1 MLRHPVFSVLFCS
14 CFAAL
19 LGVCTF
25 AQNEAPAKTNEDS
38 LAETVRQL
46 ANEVQQLKLSIAE
59 LRTESDRFRAETREL
74 RRELD
79 ATNSPGGKRNELE
92 KVDVASSG
100 ERQSNTVVDDQA
112 PSTSPVS
119 DRVAKLEDEYR
130 LLTGK
135 VDDQYQTKVE
145 SGSKY
150 RVRLSGIALLNLFS
164 NRGTLDT
171 IDVPQRA
178 EPLAPVFGGGSFG
191 ETLRQSQI
199 GVEVFGPIWAGAKVS
214 GNLRFDFAGGFPDT
228 QNGVSLGLA
237 RLRTGGIRLEWPR
250 TTIVAGQEAPF
261 FSPLSPTSI
270 ATLAEP
276 AFSYAG
282 NLWTWVPQLRV
293 EHSLALSSGS
303 SLFFQGG
310 IIDPLTGEPPG
321 AQSERRPQAGE
332 ASRQPGYAGR
342 IAWRRADEDHA
353 FDIGFGGY
361 YSRENWGFARNVN
374 GWATTLDAIVP
385 LGRRFEAR
393 GELYRGTALGGLG
406 ASGAH
411 SIVASDIL
419 NNPQTVLQGLDSAG
433 GWGQL
438 KFRATSV
445 LEFNAAYG
453 EDNPSAS
460 ALRRFAAVQN
470 LLDPELGKNRSGL
483 LNFIYHPRSDLV
495 FSLEYR
501 HLRSFRALNDNRSAE
516 HINMGIGILF

>member
-1 MLRHPVFSVLFCS
+1 SSPIANPKECDSIVSRAEQLSSQFGGHVLRHPVFRILFLIS
-14 CFAAL
+14 ASL
-19 LGVCTF
+19 SF
-25 AQNEAPAKTNEDS
+25 AQTQAPDKNGEDP
-38 LAETVRQL
+38 LADTVRQL
-46 ANEVQQLKLSIAE
+46 ANEVQQLKLSIEE
-59 LRTESDRFRAETREL
+59 LRAESDRFRAETREL

-79 ATNSPGGKRNELE
+79 AAKSQPNDQRSELARSDAALRE
-92 KVDVASSG
+92 AKPDIADNQGAASA
-100 ERQSNTVVDDQA
+100 A
-112 PSTSPVS
+112 PVE

-150 RVRLSGIALLNLFS
+150 RVRLSGIALMNLFG
-164 NRGTLDT
+164 NRGMLDT

-178 EPLAPVFGGGSFG
+178 EPLGPVFGRGSFG

-199 GVEVFGPIWAGAKVS
+199 GLEVFGPTWAGAKVH
-214 GNLRFDFAGGFPDT
+214 GDLRFDFAGGFPDT
-228 QNGVSLGLA
+228 QNGVTLGLA
-237 RLRTGGIRLEWPR
+237 RLRTGAIRFEWPR
-250 TTIVAGQEAPF
+250 TTVVAGQEAPF

-282 NLWTWVPQLRV
+282 NLWTWIPQLRV
-293 EHSLALSSGS
+293 EHSIALTTGS
-303 SLFFQGG
+303 DLSFQGG
-310 IIDPLTGEPPG
+310 ILDPLTGEPPG

-332 ASRQPGYAGR
+332 SSRQPGYAGR
-342 IAWRRADEDHA
+342 IAWRRADEDRPLS
-353 FDIGFGGY
+353 FGFGGY
-361 YSRENWGFARNVN
+361 YSKENWGFGRNVN
-374 GWATTLDAIVP
+374 GWATTADAIIP

-393 GELYRGTALGGLG
+393 GELYPGRRLGGLG

-411 SIVASDIL
+411 SIVSSDIL
-419 NNPQTVLQGLDSAG
+419 NNPQTVLEGLDSAG

-438 KFRATSV
+438 KFRATPT

-460 ALRRFAAVQN
+460 TLRRFAAVQN

-483 LNFIYHPRSDLV
+483 F
-495 FSLEYR
+495 
-501 HLRSFRALNDNRSAE
+501 
-516 HINMGIGILF
+516 